1 MTKNLYPS
9 DLQDAWAK
17 VIAYAWKNKEFLRQL
32 RNDPKQT
39 INNVVNSGNPEK
51 LIGAC
56 ATIIEHINSPD
67 SEEGFLPL
75 PNLPEELDTLSD
87 DQLYGYANQGGLFG
101 LMRFT

>member
-1 MTKNLYPS
+1 MTKSLYPS

-17 VIAYAWKNKEFLRQL
+17 VIAYAWKNGEFLRQL

-87 DQLYGYANQGGLFG
+87 DQLYGYANQSGLFG
-101 LMRFT
+101 LMRCT